1 MSSSQIT
8 TLSSLQSLIAQMKSS
23 SSFSSRQKHL
33 KSLLNIRDTNLYDDF
48 VRHQGLEVLGKWV
61 NGYKEAFKTSSSILP
76 EEEDLII
83 NIVTICERCNL
94 NEFYLRNTSIGKYI
108 NKLGKVLRHDSRAK
122 RKCEEIVR
130 YWKNMTNH
138 DNNAAINREV
148 EENYIGKKSR
158 RDVNDINDSNDYNNH
173 SNTNSNNDTY
183 NYSNSNSNNNNNTRN
198 SNIINNNN
206 SSNATNANKTKMYV
220 INFQFYFYYY
230 TLHFLLIILSIV
242 LLYLPS
248 SSSLVLLPFFI

>member
-183 NYSNSNSNNNNNTRN
+183 NYSNSNNNNNTRN

-206 SSNATNANKTKMYV
+206 SSNATNSANKTKMYV
-220 INFQFYFYYY
+220 IKFQFYFYYY

>member
-33 KSLLNIRDTNLYDDF
+33 KSLLNIRDANLYEDF
-48 VRHQGLEVLGKWV
+48 VHHQGLEVLGKWV
-61 NGYKEAFKTSSSILP
+61 NGYKEAFKASSSILP

-130 YWKNMTNH
+130 FWKNMTNH
-138 DNNAAINREV
+138 DTSNAAINREV

-158 RDVNDINDSNDYNNH
+158 RDVNDSNDNDYNNH
-173 SNTNSNNDTY
+173 SNSNSNNDNY
-183 NYSNSNSNNNNNTRN
+183 NYSNNNNTNTRN
-198 SNIINNNN
+198 NNIINNN
-206 SSNATNANKTKMYV
+206 SSNDSANKTKMYV
-220 INFQFYFYYY
+220 INFQFYYYTLLFILLLLYSYNNTKYYY
-230 TLHFLLIILSIV
+230 TYHHH
-242 LLYLPS
+242 
-248 SSSLVLLPFFI
+248 